1 MLSSP
6 LPVRPALV
14 ALSAVLLTLLLVAA
28 PALVNGPATA
38 LAMGSGTVSA
48 RPAAPAAP
56 PQPAPDAPVALD
68 LESLTPTSL
77 GADGTVAA
85 EVTVTNT
92 SSEHIASPQLAL
104 RTRISRVTERQ
115 AVAAW
120 QARTEVD
127 ATGDPVATSAAS
139 TDLAPGESVTLAVS
153 ASADQL
159 GYVDAP
165 YYWGTRRISLTVVS
179 GQEQLASLYTF
190 VVWRPSGATDTIRQ
204 SVVLPVATLDPSAPI
219 TAPDAFAEAVESG
232 RIADLVDLAVRTD
245 VDWWL
250 DPALLDPPRIPVGS
264 TAEDGAPA
272 TEPPAEGGD
281 ATAAPTV
288 PEYEPHPVAAPLA
301 STLAEQVG
309 DRTVLAMPYAHA
321 DRVALQA
328 AGTTTLSTAVT
339 EAGQRAW
346 GDAGI
351 TPAGN
356 ALSVPAQ
363 QADAQTL
370 QDAADAGATTLMVP
384 SSALRGSAPGTVT
397 PSSVGSLATD
407 AGPIPVLAPDPELS
421 AEFSLLTGST
431 DTERT
436 RQRMLAETATIASEY
451 TTAPRHVLIAPDPGA
466 ALDAQATGS
475 VLDAFADAPWIT
487 AGRTGD
493 LMGATGSGDWTT
505 DPQDETGALLTLGEI
520 DPEAVTP
527 TAPDE
532 IGLYQPLAEAEPT
545 PLTSP
550 AVLEDLAGS
559 WEQLDR
565 LGAAMDDD
573 AALDAPRLMALSG
586 ASLRWR
592 GMAGVPAERARETGN
607 EVGLLMDRIHVVP
620 ASGYNLISDSAGV
633 PITLTNE
640 LDTPI
645 TVRTALS
652 SDRPLVRIDQDQP
665 EVTVPARGETEIA
678 VPVDAIANGTVQL
691 TVGLTT
697 PDGRPLTEP
706 IEVPLTV
713 NPAWENWTTLLL
725 VIGMGLLVVVGVIRA
740 RRTGASTRAPAVQ
753 GPEDPVELSRTG
765 LSRPAPP
772 DPGPHEPAQQ
782 NRRTQTDPQE
792 ERA

>member
-6 LPVRPALV
+6 LSVRPSLV

-28 PALVNGPATA
+28 SMLLTGPIAA
-38 LAMGSGTVSA
+38 QAAGPGAEMPLPA
-48 RPAAPAAP
+48 RPAAPAEPAADP
-56 PQPAPDAPVALD
+56 PVTLD
-68 LESLTPTSL
+68 LASLTPTSL
-77 GADGTVAA
+77 AAGGTVNAQ
-85 EVTVTNT
+85 VIVTNT
-92 SSEHIASPQLAL
+92 SSEPIAAPRLEL
-104 RTRISRVTERQ
+104 RTRTSRVTDRK
-115 AVAAW
+115 AVAQW
-120 QARTEVD
+120 HARTGVD
-127 ATGDPVATSAAS
+127 ANGVPVATSAVGP
-139 TDLAPGESVTLAVS
+139 DLAPGEQATLAVS
-153 ASADQL
+153 VSAGQL

-165 YYWGTRRISLTVVS
+165 YYWGTRRLSLTVAS
-179 GQEQLASLYTF
+179 EQEQLASLYTF
-190 VVWRPSGATDTIRQ
+190 VVWHPEGATDSVRQ
-204 SVVLPVATLDPSAPI
+204 SVVLPVAALDPSAPI
-219 TAPDAFAEAVESG
+219 TAPDAYAEAVESG
-232 RIADLVDLAVRTD
+232 RIADLVELAVRPD

-264 TAEDGAPA
+264 AAEDGAPA
-272 TEPPAEGGD
+272 TEPPGGGGD

-301 STLAEQVG
+301 STLTEQVG

-321 DRVALQA
+321 DRMALQA
-328 AGTTTLSTAVT
+328 AGTTTLSTAVI

-346 GDAGI
+346 EDAGI

-384 SSALRGSAPGTVT
+384 SSALRGSTPRAVT
-397 PSSVGSLATD
+397 PSSVGSLVTD
-407 AGPIPVLAPDPELS
+407 AGPIPVLAPDPVLS

-431 DTERT
+431 DTEQA

-451 TTAPRHVLIAPDPGA
+451 TTAPRQVLIAPDPGA

-475 VLDAFADAPWIT
+475 VLDALADAPWVT

-493 LMGATGSGDWTT
+493 LMDAAGSGGWTT
-505 DPQDETGALLTLGEI
+505 DPQDESGALLTLGEI
-520 DPEAVTP
+520 DPETITP

-532 IGLYQPLAEAEPT
+532 TGLYQPLAEAEPT

-550 AVLEDLAGS
+550 AALKDLAGY

-573 AALDAPRLMALSG
+573 AALDAPRLMTLSG

-607 EVGLLMDRIHVVP
+607 QVDLLMDRIHVVP

-652 SDRPLVRIDQDQP
+652 SDRPLVRIAEEQP
-665 EVTVPARGETEIA
+665 EVTVPARGQTEIA

-691 TVGLTT
+691 TVGVTT
-697 PDGRPLTEP
+697 PDGRPLSEP

-725 VIGMGLLVVVGVIRA
+725 VIGMGVLVVVGVIRA

-782 NRRTQTDPQE
+782 NRWTPTHPQE